1 MHLCPQLMCPT
12 ESDQATREKLRLEGF
27 GLIDERLDLMLG
39 CLHEA
44 LESVG
49 ATDLLP
55 YLPWTG
61 REPEPGNVPE
71 GLPKLYSIG
80 FQLLNMVEERVAAEI
95 RREREKALG
104 AETIRGLWPQALR
117 DLKKLGL
124 TPEQILE
131 AVAAVHVEPVLTA
144 HPTEAKR
151 TSVRERQHA
160 LYREMAR
167 HEQTKYT
174 DRERRHIRQRLVTII
189 ETLWQTAEIHLT
201 RPDITAELRNAI
213 HYLRDLI
220 PTAIDRLDLHFTEA
234 WRDAGLPMPL
244 LRSAGDIPH
253 LSFGTWI
260 GGDRDG
266 HPLVTAETTANSLA
280 TLRNA
285 ALSLLAREFND
296 LAARLTFSRHL
307 APVPEELQN
316 RIDELAFELDPGHD
330 RVRSIL
336 DRHAEEPWRQ
346 LAELIALRLEKQTEG
361 APGYRD
367 TIALL
372 ADLNLLST
380 TLADAGLHLIEEMA
394 IRPVRHKIGLFG
406 FHLAKLDIRQN
417 SEFHDKAISQLLEAA
432 GIPDAADYP
441 QWPEEKRL
449 DFLNRELES
458 PRPFLHDTRRTGLEA
473 DAVLD
478 CYRVLSRH
486 RREFGGDGLGSLIVS
501 MTRQLSDL
509 LACYLFAREAGLM
522 DNGENGTLTCPLE
535 VVPLFETIDDL
546 EHSPGILAAFLDH
559 PISQRSRKNRTQGGT
574 PGHTRQQVMLGYSD
588 SNKDCGILPSQ
599 FALHTAQQ
607 QLTAVGQKRRVDLCF
622 FHGRG
627 GTVSRGAGPTHW
639 FLAALPHGSMNGHL
653 RVTEQ
658 GEVIAQKYAN
668 TANATYNLEL
678 LLAGASVT
686 AARHRLSDSAPD
698 PGEPFIDVL
707 YQASRKSYR
716 ALIEADGFID
726 FFRQATPIDALENT
740 RIGSR
745 PARRTNK
752 KGHSISDLRAIPW
765 VFSWT
770 QSRFYLPGWY
780 GVGSALKALK
790 DADPAGFE
798 SLRNSVPD
806 STFLS
811 YVFTNVETNLAS
823 ANPALMRDYAALVED
838 EPLRDRILGTILDEF
853 HLTRDTL
860 AELLHGTME
869 KRRPRM
875 AKTLEIR
882 EAPLKVLHHQQI
894 ALIREWRAHLA
905 RGENLAAEEMLPDI
919 LLSINAIASG
929 LRTTG

>member
-1 MHLCPQLMCPT
+1 MCPSET
-12 ESDQATREKLRLEGF
+12 EQSTREKLRLEGF
-27 GLIDERLDLMLG
+27 GLIDERLTLLIG
-39 CLHEA
+39 CLREA
-44 LESVG
+44 LEGVG
-49 ATDLLP
+49 AAELIP
-55 YLPWTG
+55 YLPWEG
-61 REPEPGNVPE
+61 REPDPGHIPE

-104 AETIRGLWPQALR
+104 AETIRGLWPQALH
-117 DLKKLGL
+117 DLLDLGL

-131 AVAAVHVEPVLTA
+131 AIAAVRVEPVLTA

-160 LYREMAR
+160 LYREVAR
-167 HEQTKYT
+167 HEQPKYT
-174 DRERRHIRQRLVTII
+174 ERERRHIRQRLVTII
-189 ETLWQTAEIHLT
+189 ETLWKTAEIHLT

-234 WRDAGLPMPL
+234 WRDAGLPMEL

-253 LSFGTWI
+253 LNFGTWI

-266 HPLVTAETTANSLA
+266 HPLVTAAVTAESLA
-280 TLRNA
+280 TLRTA
-285 ALSLLAREFND
+285 ALTLLTREFD
-296 LAARLTFSRHL
+296 TLASKLTFSRHL
-307 APVPEELQN
+307 TPVPEELQN
-316 RIDELAFELDPGHD
+316 RIDELTFILDASD
-330 RVRSIL
+330 EKVRAIL

-346 LAELIALRLEKQTEG
+346 LAELAALRLALQADGAEG
-361 APGYRD
+361 YPDAN
-367 TIALL
+367 ALL
-372 ADLNLLST
+372 EDLNLLSS
-380 TLADAGLHLIEEMA
+380 TLASAGLHLIEEMA
-394 IRPVRHKIGLFG
+394 IRPVRHKISIFS
-406 FHLAKLDIRQN
+406 FHLAKLDVRQN

-432 GIPDAADYP
+432 GIAEAASYP
-441 QWPEEKRL
+441 AWPEAKRL
-449 DFLNRELES
+449 EFLNRELES
-458 PRPFLHDTRRTGLEA
+458 PRPFLHDTRRTGHEA

-478 CYRVLSRH
+478 CYRVLASH
-486 RREFGGDGLGSLIVS
+486 RRKFGVSGLGSLIVS

-522 DNGENGTLTCPLE
+522 DTDENGALVCPLE

-559 PISQRSRKNRTQGGT
+559 PISRRSRNLRTEGGT

-607 QLTAVGQKRRVDLCF
+607 ALTAIGRERAVDLCF

-686 AARHRLSDSAPD
+686 AARHRMPAPAAD
-698 PGEPFIDVL
+698 PGEAFIDVL
-707 YQASRKSYR
+707 HASSKKAYR

-726 FFRQATPIDALENT
+726 FYRQATPIDALENT

-745 PARRTNK
+745 PARRTNQ

-770 QSRFYLPGWY
+770 QSRFYIPGWY
-780 GVGSALKALK
+780 GVGTALNDLK
-790 DADPAGFE
+790 TTDPAGFDTLRE
-798 SLRNSVPD
+798 SIPGSI
-806 STFLS
+806 FLS

-823 ANPALMRDYAALVED
+823 AKPCLMKDYAALVRDGE
-838 EPLRDRILGTILDEF
+838 LRESILGTILAEYQ
-853 HLTRDTL
+853 LTRDLL
-860 AELLHGTME
+860 AEILQGTME
-869 KRRPRM
+869 QRRPRM
-875 AKTLEIR
+875 AKTLAIR

-894 ALIREWRAHLA
+894 ALIREWRGHLA
-905 RGENLAAEEMLPDI
+905 DGKPAAAEQMLPDI